1 MEQKTKIWLSDFL
14 ILNFGTLLTA
24 IGSYFFKFPNNFST
38 GGVTGISVVLAHYYP
53 QLSNGTIVSVINIA
67 LMVVGLLL
75 LGKEFGFKTFYV
87 TIALSADEA
96 FDRPAVY
103 GGAAGRFPAGVGFGV
118 AV

>member
-53 QLSNGTIVSVINIA
+53 
-67 LMVVGLLL
+67 
-75 LGKEFGFKTFYV
+75 
-87 TIALSADEA
+87 
-96 FDRPAVY
+96 
-103 GGAAGRFPAGVGFGV
+103 
-118 AV
+118 

>member
-75 LGKEFGFKTFYV
+75 LGKEFGFKTFMSPLLFRQCSRY
-87 TIALSADEA
+87 LKFS
-96 FDRPAVY
+96 FR
-103 GGAAGRFPAGVGFGV
+103 
-118 AV
+118 